1 MHGAAASLCKFFF
14 QAKAIVDLIK
24 FYCFTEE
31 FVVDD
36 ELEMKEMKEDGGS
49 DNEMSSLVKL

>member
-1 MHGAAASLCKFFF
+1 M
-14 QAKAIVDLIK
+14 DLVK

-36 ELEMKEMKEDGGS
+36 ELEMKELKEDGGS